1 MRKSRCCCRWEG
13 DEVDSAA
20 NVVQPNYEQGVEMQT
35 HINARAA
42 LLVIIALVFF
52 LSCASRDERLRIA
65 AYKGDSEESSQLIAE
80 GAEIDAKNE
89 YGNTALMIAAIEG
102 HLEIVKGLIAG
113 GADVNT
119 RNRADST
126 ALMLAAKRGH
136 LEIVK
141 ALLAGGADVNART
154 TGGVTALFAAE
165 SGGHTAVVEIL
176 KRAGAN

>member
-102 HLEIVKGLIAG
+102 HLEIVK
-113 GADVNT
+113 
-119 RNRADST
+119 
-126 ALMLAAKRGH
+126 
-136 LEIVK
+136 